1 MKCKDIWNLFITLFL
16 DKKRRIVFI
25 FLGAFIIRL
34 VVLVL
39 LADSPRGDAADYE
52 NIAFN
57 IMSGKGFV
65 STRLGL
71 YSYRPPLYPLFL
83 AGIFSVSKTSYFM
96 VGFIQVVIS
105 SITCVIVYYIGES
118 IFDEITGLIS
128 SIILALLCF

>member
-1 MKCKDIWNLFITLFL
+1 MKCKNIWNLFITLFL

-34 VVLVL
+34 GVLVL
-39 LADSPRGDAADYE
+39 LGDSPRGDAADYE
-52 NIAFN
+52 NIALN

-83 AGIFSVSKTSYFM
+83 AGMFSVFKTSYFM
-96 VGFIQVVIS
+96 VGFIQVIIS

-118 IFDEITGLIS
+118 IFDET
-128 SIILALLCF
+128 